1 MIEVTLPE
9 NTNGRIVITDVLG
22 KELMQFN
29 LTQENNQ
36 LEIEGNQLGYGIFFY
51 SLFIDEELVKK
62 ARRMAVVYT
71 AICAF
76 ENTIREFISKKLYE
90 EKGEKWWDSCVK
102 NEVKQRAENR
112 KNSENE
118 SRWLTQRGKS
128 MIYYTDFGDLISIM
142 AKKENWGFFEPH
154 IINID
159 WAQQIITT
167 LEKSRHIIM
176 HGGELSPRD
185 VERVGTY
192 IRDWISQVGG

>member
-1 MIEVTLPE
+1 MSLDKLYSFVYRGLLTEESLDK
-9 NTNGRIVITDVLG
+9 NGRKD
-22 KELMQFN
+22 K
-29 LTQENNQ
+29 
-36 LEIEGNQLGYGIFFY
+36 
-51 SLFIDEELVKK
+51 SLFSEEWESATAERLGIPLLDEELVKK

-76 ENTIREFISKKLYE
+76 ENTVREFISKKLYE
-90 EKGEKWWDSCVK
+90 EKGEKWWDGCVK
-102 NEVKQRAENR
+102 NEVKQKAENR

-167 LEKSRHIIM
+167 LEKSRNIIM

-192 IRDWISQVGG
+192 IRDWISQVG